1 MTLRSAAGRYCA
13 RSQASGGVGAMR
25 RSSSATAIVSFIL
38 AAPLRETDMDV
49 KDVATIHEGT
59 LEPAIA
65 LTARQLRQADQI
77 VSSHTTRLPDE
88 QHTILVAAVLQALA
102 TNFHALH
109 TGG

>member
-1 MTLRSAAGRYCA
+1 
-13 RSQASGGVGAMR
+13 
-25 RSSSATAIVSFIL
+25 
-38 AAPLRETDMDV
+38 MDV

-77 VSSHTTRLPDE
+77 VSSHTRLPDE